1 MLFDKKFKYYK
12 IDEYNSRKIIEEIK
26 GTLEKDDR
34 VTLAI
39 IFGSFIELNS
49 FRDIDIAVYGP
60 KIDLED
66 VIEISV
72 KLEEKLKLPVDVVP
86 MDKIASTFRYHI
98 LTRGQVMLEKISGT
112 YEALLSLT
120 FDELDSLKML
130 KGSWGEQTRM
140 SNRDQ

>member
-1 MLFDKKFKYYK
+1 MLPDKKFKYYK
-12 IDEYNSRKIIEEIK
+12 IDEYNRRKIIEEIK

-66 VIEISV
+66 IIEISV

-86 MDKIASTFRYHI
+86 MDKIALTLRYHI
-98 LTRGQVMLEKISGT
+98 LSRGQVILEKIKW
-112 YEALLSLT
+112 YL
-120 FDELDSLKML
+120 
-130 KGSWGEQTRM
+130 
-140 SNRDQ
+140 